1 MNKISIIGFGKIG
14 QAISALLLHKETNV
28 LAVDTNTALLDS
40 IRQQGY
46 HSTEPGLKE
55 IIQPGLADGR
65 LTLSGDYAQ
74 VSGSEAVI
82 ICIPLGVTDQNQV
95 NKSLFLDCIRQLAPS
110 LRNKAV
116 LVLETTVPVGFI
128 RQEMVT
134 TLEQLGCV
142 HGRDFF
148 MACSPERIKSGTM
161 LQQLASIPKAIAG
174 LDEAAADA
182 AYNFYLRYFS
192 TDQLVKLPSLEAAE
206 FMKLSGMVYRDI
218 NIALSNQLALLANAH
233 GINFQEML
241 SLINGDNEANL
252 LQPGI
257 GVAGHCTPVYPYFL
271 IENFQ
276 NIGLDFSLAAEGRR
290 INDEMAA
297 YAVSLVQPHVVH
309 KKVLILGLAFR
320 PGVKE
325 DAGSVAYRLK
335 PQLEQAGIESVL
347 HDPHYSEQEIQQ
359 RGFACNNNLYE
370 SGAEAL
376 ILVTMH
382 REYNSIDW
390 SRMASSGIRYVVDGR
405 NQLDKEAIKAA
416 GIHYWGIG
424 RS

>member
-1 MNKISIIGFGKIG
+1 
-14 QAISALLLHKETNV
+14 
-28 LAVDTNTALLDS
+28 
-40 IRQQGY
+40 
-46 HSTEPGLKE
+46 
-55 IIQPGLADGR
+55 
-65 LTLSGDYAQ
+65 
-74 VSGSEAVI
+74 
-82 ICIPLGVTDQNQV
+82 
-95 NKSLFLDCIRQLAPS
+95 
-110 LRNKAV
+110 
-116 LVLETTVPVGFI
+116 
-128 RQEMVT
+128 
-134 TLEQLGCV
+134 
-142 HGRDFF
+142 
-148 MACSPERIKSGTM
+148 
-161 LQQLASIPKAIAG
+161 
-174 LDEAAADA
+174 
-182 AYNFYLRYFS
+182 
-192 TDQLVKLPSLEAAE
+192 
-206 FMKLSGMVYRDI
+206 
-218 NIALSNQLALLANAH
+218 LALLANAH

-271 IENFQ
+271 IENFRS
-276 NIGLDFSLAAEGRR
+276 IGLDFSLAAEGRR

-297 YAVSLVQPHVVH
+297 YAVSLVQPQLVH

-335 PQLEQAGIESVL
+335 PQLEQAGIASVL

-359 RGFACNNNLYE
+359 RGFTCSNDLYE

-382 REYNSIDW
+382 REYSSIDW
-390 SRMASSGIRYVVDGR
+390 KKMAASGIQYVVDGR
-405 NQLDKEAIKAA
+405 NQLDREAIKAA